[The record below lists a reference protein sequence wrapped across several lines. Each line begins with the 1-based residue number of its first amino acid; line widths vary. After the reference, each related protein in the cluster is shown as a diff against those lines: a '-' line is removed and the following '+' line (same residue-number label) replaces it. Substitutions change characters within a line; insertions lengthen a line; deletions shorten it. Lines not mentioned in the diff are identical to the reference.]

1 MFGNGGRQK
10 FVGSGQIGAVYA
22 VELNGTRCACKKFFE
37 SVCSAKAFE
46 REAVLLAEL
55 RHPNI
60 VQLIKVKVGAPLC
73 IVTEMLECSLHGLLH
88 GKQGSPALRALVMT
102 PGMQQLKTAVHI
114 ARGMT
119 YLHTLEPPVLHRNLK
134 SSNLLLDEAGKVKIG
149 DFGWSKLKS
158 FDPAKTFYHGWQWAA
173 PEILWGG
180 AFTEASDVYSFSM
193 VCWEVF
199 AQEMPFKGLNTLQIG
214 HAVGTENVRPP
225 IPPSAPE
232 GLGELLGSCWH
243 SEPAQRFSF
252 SKILGRL
259 NALVAMSSA
268 DGAEY

>member
-1 MFGNGGRQK
+1 
-10 FVGSGQIGAVYA
+10 
-22 VELNGTRCACKKFFE
+22 
-37 SVCSAKAFE
+37 
-46 REAVLLAEL
+46 
-55 RHPNI
+55 
-60 VQLIKVKVGAPLC
+60 
-73 IVTEMLECSLHGLLH
+73 
-88 GKQGSPALRALVMT
+88 
-102 PGMQQLKTAVHI
+102 
-114 ARGMT
+114 
-119 YLHTLEPPVLHRNLK
+119 
-134 SSNLLLDEAGKVKIG
+134 
-149 DFGWSKLKS
+149 
-158 FDPAKTFYHGWQWAA
+158 
-173 PEILWGG
+173 
-180 AFTEASDVYSFSM
+180 M